1 MEEKKDHQRSG
12 QTIMEMVVALSVL
25 TIGLLGIITLLNVSL
40 GLNRVVA
47 DNYRGTYLAAEGVE
61 IVKSLVT
68 TNAEKKIT
76 WCSGLPS
83 GDYEL
88 DYRVRVPELGTY
100 DCLAPYPGLDNAANQ
115 PLRLHATSHLYDY
128 DRSGSV
134 PTIFYRTVSISYE
147 PAGPNAEDD
156 KMIVQSVV
164 HWKDRT
170 GDNRVDLI
178 DYIFNPA
185 PTVPT
190 TP

>member
-61 IVKSLVT
+61 IVKSLVA
-68 TNAEKKIT
+68 TNAEKRIP
-76 WCSGLPS
+76 WCSGLPP
-83 GDYEL
+83 GDYEF
-88 DYRVRVPELGTY
+88 DYRVRVPEVGSY
-100 DCLAPYPGLDNAANQ
+100 DCLVPYPGLDEVSNR
-115 PLRLHATSHLYDY
+115 PLRLHASSHLYDY
-128 DRSGSV
+128 DQSGST
-134 PTIFYRTVSISYE
+134 PTIFYRTVSVSYE
-147 PAGPNAEDD
+147 AAGPSGEDD
-156 KMIVQSVV
+156 KMIVRSIVR
-164 HWKDRT
+164 WRDRT
-170 GDNRVDLI
+170 GNNDVDLI